1 MKKISALIS
10 FILAFVIVFG
20 ATACKKGGG
29 TSTGSASESNKPTNT
44 GEKLFDNGKTDY
56 TVVIPKD
63 ATDYEKFAAQ
73 ELTYFLNSSAGGD
86 IKTKTD
92 DEIDY
97 NSESRIISLGN
108 TSMRKDCGATFDES
122 ELGVSGYKIISKD
135 KSVFI
140 SGADAHGTLYGVYDF
155 LSEEVGYEFFSDDEI
170 ALNYSPTV
178 ELYNFDKT
186 EVPDIQRRSV
196 GYKPLWNSAS
206 YTRRLRLVDVN
217 EDYII
222 DGHTFGTILPNQKYS
237 KEHPDW
243 FADPSSDISQ
253 PCFTN
258 EDAFNQF
265 VENSKTII
273 KKHVDG
279 GGTGRYFMLG
289 QNDNGAFCSCA
300 KCTAKRN
307 ELGGAVSALTLYFVN
322 RVSAAIDEWLATA
335 YPGYKLEYPT
345 YAYIQSMDPPITY
358 NNATGKW
365 NEPYIRPRD
374 NVFVEITPLS
384 VDWTYSFD
392 DPRNSAMNSV
402 INGWGHVTSNLWIY
416 SYCVNFKQFF
426 LPYNN
431 YNFIVSNYRV
441 AKKYNMYAYYEQ
453 GANQSN
459 TTGLMELKFYLMSNL
474 MWNTELYADELAE
487 RFIKRYYGP
496 VADYMLEYYKTLR
509 TWYGHISED
518 LGFRNSIY
526 ADLCREEY
534 WPFDLVEKWQAQ
546 IFDKAYA
553 SIEYLKTLDEESY
566 TKYFNRIKK
575 ENLTLTY
582 LFLQLHSAEFTAS
595 ERNAMIDEIEEYSA
609 LFQLNYYIEGA
620 YTKDLIESWRK
631 KF

>member
-20 ATACKKGGG
+20 ATACKKGSG

-97 NSESRIISLGN
+97 NSETRIISLGN

-345 YAYIQSMDPPITY
+345 YA
-358 NNATGKW
+358 
-365 NEPYIRPRD
+365 
-374 NVFVEITPLS
+374 
-384 VDWTYSFD
+384 
-392 DPRNSAMNSV
+392 
-402 INGWGHVTSNLWIY
+402 
-416 SYCVNFKQFF
+416 
-426 LPYNN
+426 
-431 YNFIVSNYRV
+431 
-441 AKKYNMYAYYEQ
+441 
-453 GANQSN
+453 
-459 TTGLMELKFYLMSNL
+459 
-474 MWNTELYADELAE
+474 
-487 RFIKRYYGP
+487 
-496 VADYMLEYYKTLR
+496 
-509 TWYGHISED
+509 
-518 LGFRNSIY
+518 
-526 ADLCREEY
+526 
-534 WPFDLVEKWQAQ
+534 
-546 IFDKAYA
+546 
-553 SIEYLKTLDEESY
+553 
-566 TKYFNRIKK
+566 
-575 ENLTLTY
+575 
-582 LFLQLHSAEFTAS
+582 
-595 ERNAMIDEIEEYSA
+595 
-609 LFQLNYYIEGA
+609 
-620 YTKDLIESWRK
+620 
-631 KF
+631 